1 MVVCRARDWCKHH
14 HMCCEGILRLQ
25 WSPSPTIAIPSPPPY
40 LPISNPPP
48 PPAPG
53 STPGG
58 AWAPAGS
65 PASPPP
71 TPATSAQ
78 GRTWGECQIALCE
91 QRDER
96 HSQERPTHY
105 VWLAFC
111 LALLL
116 HVPFSIRADRRGRSN
131 AMAASTMQCHLAIS
145 ICLWTSGEEQK
156 FAGMCFLYK
165 CLRRVAAA
173 VDYEVA
179 AFACRTCNISKMW
192 RRCLQHPLANH
203 FFRQ

>member
-1 MVVCRARDWCKHH
+1 MVVRRARHWYKH
-14 HMCCEGILRLQ
+14 HMCYEGISHLQ

-40 LPISNPPP
+40 LPISSPPP

-78 GRTWGECQIALCE
+78 GRFWGNASCE
-91 QRDER
+91 QRDKG
-96 HSQERPTHY
+96 HGQERPIHD

-116 HVPFSIRADRRGRSN
+116 HVNISILLQTKEADEMLQLLRLCTQS
-131 AMAASTMQCHLAIS
+131 HLAV
-145 ICLWTSGEEQK
+145 L
-156 FAGMCFLYK
+156 F
-165 CLRRVAAA
+165 
-173 VDYEVA
+173 
-179 AFACRTCNISKMW
+179 CR
-192 RRCLQHPLANH
+192 
-203 FFRQ
+203 